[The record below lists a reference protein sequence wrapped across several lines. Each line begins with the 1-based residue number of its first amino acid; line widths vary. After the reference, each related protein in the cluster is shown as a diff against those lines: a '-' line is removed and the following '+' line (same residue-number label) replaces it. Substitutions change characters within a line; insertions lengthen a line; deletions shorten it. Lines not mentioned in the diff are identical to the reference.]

1 MLTYRPLLREQ
12 VPIFASLHY
21 QCWMETYPGLIPQA
35 YLDQMSLEKNIAR
48 FDALYDLIGAY
59 QYLVYEDEKPV
70 GLFDISPAREQVED
84 CLSEV
89 QGLYLSKAS
98 HGKGIGRAIITYVQ
112 EVLRAR
118 EEHAFYLW
126 CLQSNPTV
134 HFYEHMGGQIVT
146 SREVDFSGVNLTE
159 VCFVF
164 RF

>member
-35 YLDQMSLEKNIAR
+35 YLDQMSLEKNIVR

-98 HGKGIGRAIITYVQ
+98 HGQRHRSCDRHLCTGGLTRPQRT
-112 EVLRAR
+112 
-118 EEHAFYLW
+118 
-126 CLQSNPTV
+126 CLLS
-134 HFYEHMGGQIVT
+134 
-146 SREVDFSGVNLTE
+146 L
-159 VCFVF
+159 VF
-164 RF
+164 AVEPYGSLL